1 LATIATHF
9 SPVPT
14 ALLRDPTISL
24 QAKAL
29 YAVIRSYADFGKA
42 GGAHPSQAT
51 LCKVAGISMSHLRRC
66 REELRK
72 AKWLRWTLLTA
83 PSGDV
88 RRTDY
93 TCHDVAGES
102 LRPRLEVP
110 PPVEGG
116 VPPPAPT
123 NREPYY
129 RETYTEK
136 SQKAFSRKPQRVM
149 PKTYTYT
156 PGVSGPEL

>member
-1 LATIATHF
+1 LAAIATHF

-14 ALLRDPTISL
+14 ALLRDASISL

-29 YAVIRSYADFGKA
+29 YAVIRSYADYGKG
-42 GGAHPSQAT
+42 GGAYPSQAT
-51 LCKVAGISMSHLRRC
+51 ICRVAGISVSHLRRC

-72 AKWLRWTLLTA
+72 AKWLRWTLLTSSA
-83 PSGDV
+83 GDV

-93 TCHDVAGES
+93 ICNDLPGAS
-102 LRPRLEVP
+102 MRPRQEVL

-116 VPPPAPT
+116 VLPPVAT
-123 NREPYY
+123 NREPLH
-129 RETYTEK
+129 RETVTEK
-136 SQKAFSRKPQRVM
+136 RQQPFSRKPQRVM

-156 PGVSGPEL
+156 PGVSGPDL